1 MIFDCFFLY
10 VSGCFVVKMQ
20 IRWRFYEFIV
30 DCFFFWF
37 FFPSMCRMQVLEA
50 IGRSPFLVGMHYAF
64 QTESKLYLILGM
76 FNVHP

>member
-1 MIFDCFFLY
+1 MFLG
-10 VSGCFVVKMQ
+10 VLWSKCKFAEDFMSLLL
-20 IRWRFYEFIV
+20 IV
-30 DCFFFWF
+30 FSFGF